1 MLSRVANSIYW
12 MNRYIERVEN
22 YARFMSVNINLSYDV
37 PGLFADKW
45 DSILTSTGDYESFR
59 MCYDRADKDK
69 IVDFMTFDLRNPNSM
84 FRSLGEARENARTI
98 RETLPKEVWE
108 HLNSFYLEV
117 KTFSEK
123 KDREIDNSNDFY
135 EYIKKGCQLFFG
147 MMDATYTRNE
157 GYQFASLGKFLER
170 ADKTSRF
177 LDIRY
182 FQFDAA
188 SEIKTP
194 TPQELLI
201 WSAVL
206 KSVSALNMYRQQY
219 KTLKPQFIIE
229 LLIKDRDFPR
239 AICYCIKKAEYAL
252 YRISGYRP
260 QDSYS
265 NSAEKEISKLK
276 CDIDFTETSD
286 ILAKG
291 IHKYLDEFQT
301 RNNRIDLE
309 IFKTYFELESTKQ

>member
-37 PGLFADKW
+37 PGLFANQW
-45 DSILTSTGDYESFR
+45 DSILTSTGDYGAFHVY
-59 MCYDRADKDK
+59 YDQADKDK
-69 IVDFMTFDLRNPNSM
+69 IIDFMTFDSRNLNSM

-108 HLNSFYLEV
+108 HLNSFYLDF
-117 KTFSEK
+117 KSFADK
-123 KDREIDNSNDFY
+123 PNRDIDNHNDFY
-135 EYIKKGCQLFFG
+135 ENIKKGCQLFFG
-147 MMDATYTRNE
+147 MMDATFTRNE
-157 GYQFASLGKFLER
+157 GYQFASVGKFLER

-177 LDIRY
+177 LDIPY

-188 SEIKTP
+188 AEVKTP

-219 KTLKPQFIIE
+219 KTLRPQFIIE

-252 YRISGYRP
+252 YRISGSRP
-260 QDSYS
+260 QDSYA
-265 NSAEKEISKLK
+265 NQAEKEVSKLK
-276 CDIDFTETSD
+276 HEIDFTETSD
-286 ILAKG
+286 ILQQG
-291 IHKYLDEFQT
+291 IHKYLDAFQSK
-301 RNNRIDLE
+301 NNNIGLE
-309 IFKTYFELESTKQ
+309 IFKTYFELESAKQ